1 MGGRAGRCLATAP
14 PREGAGARQ
23 AAGGRQGPR
32 AETLPARGLRG
43 SRSRLRLPPMAT
55 RPGSP
60 ALALGAA
67 SGPADSG

>member
-14 PREGAGARQ
+14 ASAGARQ

-43 SRSRLRLPPMAT
+43 STAASGSHPWPPA
-55 RPGSP
+55 PGAGP
-60 ALALGAA
+60 RAA
-67 SGPADSG
+67 SGPAD